1 MKLQFRSIKQIF
13 LLCIVVI
20 GSLSCKK
27 FFDQVPNDRMTIEEV
42 FKKKAT
48 SEKFLANIYSSVPDD
63 QQVIHDFPW
72 VGTTDEADLTWSG
85 GLNYPINIG
94 NLSPTMTTPDY
105 WAPYYRAIRS
115 ATYFLNHIDEN
126 DEIRSLNGQQLI
138 DQYKAEARF
147 LRALFYFCLMRQY
160 GPVILVGEDVI
171 APDAPSAEM
180 QQPRNT
186 YDECVNYVVSE
197 LDKAAAVLPLVPER
211 NGQPNDAEYG
221 RATKG
226 IALSV
231 KARLLLYAASPQFN
245 GNTDL
250 SEFKNAEGIVLIS
263 QTLDAE
269 KWKKAADAAKA
280 VIDLGIY
287 SLYKDPS
294 GDPIKSLQGIFF
306 QAWNDEQIFARKRN
320 GLAQWDVHCEP
331 RQAGGWCGIG
341 PTQENIDSYFMAD
354 GKSITESPLYSE
366 TGFTDVSGRRIFNM
380 YLNREPRFYRDVT
393 YNNAIWQGGTM
404 KEPAPISFFVSGPN
418 GRNGHATD
426 FSKTGYLIRKNV
438 GPTTNIGSG
447 GNGQRQD
454 RPLPL
459 YRLAEIYLNYAEA
472 LNEYS
477 PGNPDIVRYLN
488 MIRERAGIP
497 QYGSGENALPVPS
510 DQAEMRNKIRAERRI
525 ELAYEGH
532 RWFDIRRWKIAPQV
546 MGTLHG
552 MDISKDGDAF
562 YKRVETMTPHL
573 FRQSYYLWPISQYE
587 LDRNRQLIQNP
598 GW

>member
-1 MKLQFRSIKQIF
+1 MTLKTHLVKI
-13 LLCIVVI
+13 LLICSLTV

-27 FFDQVPNDRMTIEEV
+27 FFDQVPNDRITIEEV

-48 SEKFLANIYSSVPDD
+48 SEQFLANIYSSVPDD
-63 QQVIHDFPW
+63 QQAIHGFPW
-72 VGTTDEADLTWSG
+72 IGTADEADLTWSG

-94 NLSPTMTTPDY
+94 NLSPTMTNPDY

-115 ATYFLNHIDEN
+115 ATYFMNHIDEN
-126 DEIRSLNGQQLI
+126 DEIRNLNGQALI

-147 LRALFYFCLMRQY
+147 LRALYYFCLMRQY
-160 GPVILVGEDVI
+160 GPVILVGEEVV
-171 APDAPSAEM
+171 APDAPSTEM
-180 QQPRNT
+180 QVPRST

-197 LDKAAAVLPLVPER
+197 LDKAAATLPLRPMR
-211 NGQPNDAEYG
+211 NGQVSDVEYG

-226 IALSV
+226 MALAV
-231 KARLLLYAASPQFN
+231 KSRLLLYAASPQFN

-250 SEFKNAEGIVLIS
+250 ATFRSGSGTPMIA
-263 QTLDAE
+263 QTPDAG
-269 KWKKAADAAKA
+269 KWKLAADAAKA

-287 SLYKDPS
+287 ALYKDPS
-294 GDPIKSLQGIFF
+294 GDPVKSLQGIFF
-306 QAWNDEQIFARKRN
+306 QGWNDEQIFSRKGN

-341 PTQENIDSYFMAD
+341 PTQESIDAYFMSD
-354 GKSITESPLYSE
+354 GRSITESPLYSE
-366 TGFTDVSGRRIFNM
+366 TGFTTVNGQRVFNM
-380 YLNREPRFYRDVT
+380 YLNREPRFYADVT
-393 YNNAIWQGGTM
+393 YNNALWQGGTM
-404 KEPAPISFFVSGPN
+404 SESAPISFFVSGPN

-426 FSKTGYLIRKNV
+426 FSKTGYLVRKNV
-438 GPTTNIGSG
+438 GPVTNIGSG

-477 PGNPDIVRYLN
+477 PGNPDILRYLN
-488 MIRERAGIP
+488 LIRERAGIP
-497 QYGSGENALPVPS
+497 QYGSGANALPVPS
-510 DQAEMRNKIRAERRI
+510 GQVEMRAKIRAERRI

-532 RWFDIRRWKIAPQV
+532 RWFDIRRWKIASQV
-546 MGTLHG
+546 MGVLHG

-562 YKRVETMTPHL
+562 YKRVPTMTPHL
-573 FRQSYYLWPISQYE
+573 FRPSYYFWPISQYE
-587 LDRNRQLIQNP
+587 LDRNRQLLQNP